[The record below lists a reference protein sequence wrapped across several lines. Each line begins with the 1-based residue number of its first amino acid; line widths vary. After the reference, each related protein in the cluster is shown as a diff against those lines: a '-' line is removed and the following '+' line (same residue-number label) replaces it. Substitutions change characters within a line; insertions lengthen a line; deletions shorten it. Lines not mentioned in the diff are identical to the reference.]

1 MQNAKGLWD
10 LNHEELKLH
19 SCDKILINQLKHKPS
34 IILLFFCRNL
44 EHNNSLE
51 CAVTIIVSFLIFFFI
66 SFVFG
71 FFFFKL
77 GKRQHQMGAHYIMVE
92 YYSGTKSSHLLV
104 MMHIHT
110 KASEH
115 PWLHTS
121 HCGSSMARC
130 VPHFPPWERRT
141 VAQEEGR
148 KSYCY
153 WGGFFGC
160 VWFLLCVF
168 VGFFWCVL
176 FLWVLLLFVAAFFF
190 FPSSLFLCHLII
202 FLFSFPF
209 LGTRLVWFQ
218 CQNHKK
224 FTDLS
229 AKWPEF
235 CVGET

>member
-92 YYSGTKSSHLLV
+92 YYPGTKSSHLLV
-104 MMHIHT
+104 MMHIRT

-121 HCGSSMARC
+121 HCGSSMTRC
-130 VPHFPPWERRT
+130 VPWQLGAVSPFSTMGKEDSSTGRR
-141 VAQEEGR
+141 EEILLLLR
-148 KSYCY
+148 SFFWLCVVFALCVC
-153 WGGFFGC
+153 WIFLVCGFFFSLQPLPMPFNY
-160 VWFLLCVF
+160 FLILLSISGYKIGMISVSKPSKNHRSFCKVA
-168 VGFFWCVL
+168 
-176 FLWVLLLFVAAFFF
+176 WVL
-190 FPSSLFLCHLII
+190 CWGN
-202 FLFSFPF
+202 
-209 LGTRLVWFQ
+209 LG
-218 CQNHKK
+218 
-224 FTDLS
+224 
-229 AKWPEF
+229 
-235 CVGET
+235 